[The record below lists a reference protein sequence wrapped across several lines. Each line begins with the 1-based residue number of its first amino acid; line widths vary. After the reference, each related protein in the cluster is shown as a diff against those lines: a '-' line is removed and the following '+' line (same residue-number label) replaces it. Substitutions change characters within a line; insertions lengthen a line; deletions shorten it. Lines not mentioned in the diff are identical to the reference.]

1 MRSDP
6 PTDRL
11 PRLTTAFVAWVTRHP
26 RAVLLAALALTIGA
40 VHLSGARLEYHTQRN
55 DLLSADKACQKRWQK
70 YLDAFGDDDDM
81 VVVAEGTD
89 REKMKAALDDV
100 AAAVRTR
107 PDQFDRVFHRADMR
121 PIADRAI
128 LYLPPEQIAA
138 VRNRVDSMG
147 VLLGD
152 LGPLVW
158 RKLSIQSLLGNGAG
172 ALERRAAGGELSAT
186 DRDLLAV
193 LPGVAASAAA
203 TVRDPAAYQNPWG
216 LAKNAPPPYPLPAKG
231 EGEKDVAL
239 ADYSFPEGKGTGG
252 LGTEALTEPQY
263 FFNPDGTLALLM
275 CRPKKAA
282 QSFTPAQEAND
293 AMRAILADVGGRHPG
308 VQLGLTGLPVLETDE
323 MVMSDTDSTRASWL
337 ALAGVALLY
346 FVVYRGFR
354 YPLLTVG
361 TLVIGTVWA
370 LGWAT
375 LTVGHLN
382 ILSATFAVMLIGMGD
397 YGVLWVAQY
406 DELRKLG
413 HDAQDAACHTAA
425 HAGPSV
431 LVAALGTAL
440 AFFATM
446 FADFKAVAE
455 LGWIAG
461 WGVLFCA
468 VACLTVLPAT
478 LALMERRKVEEPTP
492 SPSLKGG
499 EKLSWPAPLA
509 GEGGGASPPGEGAL
523 SNGVSGVTAPG
534 CGGVPLTRLED
545 SPPSPARGEGQDF
558 SPLPSGRG
566 AGEVSPTLLPFPAAF
581 LPALASRPRFV
592 LAVGAVLLLACT
604 AFAGRLHYDHNLLNL
619 QARGTDSVAWEHKLI
634 DRAAGATWDAMS
646 VARSREEALHLKAK
660 YEAMAEVGKVVEVAS
675 LVPDRQEQK
684 LPAVAAIR
692 ARLERLP
699 AKEHLPVP
707 AGSNPTAVREL
718 ATRVARLAASDSALS
733 LATTDLARAVGD
745 APDEAAARLKGFDRA
760 LAADLAAELH
770 ALKAVSRPA
779 PITLDD
785 VPPELRERFVG
796 SGGEYLV
803 RAFAKDNLW
812 DFDALKR
819 FTTAA
824 QGADPGATGK
834 SFRTLEGLRQM
845 KSGFEWAGVYALGAI
860 VLVLALDFRRS
871 TGVLLGL
878 FPLAV
883 GVALTLGFMALCGL
897 ALNPAN
903 MIALPLIVGVG
914 VDNGVHVLHDYRSR
928 DRRRA
933 YRLGAATGRGVL
945 VAGLTTVLGFGTML
959 IARHEGM
966 ASLGLALTIGVTC
979 CMGAALL
986 LLPAVLNLHDR
997 RRLTRGHPPVAAVL
1011 PFDRAKAA

>member
-11 PRLTTAFVAWVTRHP
+11 PRLTTALVAWVDRHP
-26 RAVLLAALALTIGA
+26 RAVLLAVFALTLGA
-40 VHLSGARLEYHTQRN
+40 IYLSSTRLEYHTQRN

-70 YLDAFGDDDDM
+70 YLDVFGDDDDM

-100 AAAVRTR
+100 AVAVRNR

-138 VRNRVDSMG
+138 VRDRVDSMG

-158 RKLSIQSLLGNGAG
+158 RKLSIQSMLGNGAG
-172 ALERRAAGGELSAT
+172 ALERQAAGGELSAT

-203 TVRDPAAYQNPWG
+203 TLRDPATYQNPWG
-216 LAKNAPPPYPLPAKG
+216 LAKNAPSPYPLPAKS
-231 EGEKDVAL
+231 GEKDTAL
-239 ADYSFPEGKGTGG
+239 ADYSLPEGKGTSG
-252 LGTEALTEPQY
+252 LGTDALTEPQY

-293 AMRAILADVGGRHPG
+293 LMRAILVEVGGRHPG

-323 MVMSDTDSTRASWL
+323 MVMSDIDSTRASWL
-337 ALAGVALLY
+337 ALAGVSLLY

-361 TLVIGTVWA
+361 TLVIGTIWA

-413 HDAQDAACHTAA
+413 HNAPSAASHTAA

-431 LVAALGTAL
+431 MVAALGTAL
-440 AFFATM
+440 AFFATTL
-446 FADFKAVAE
+446 ADFKAVAE

-478 LALMERRKVEEPTP
+478 LALMERRKVKGPTP
-492 SPSLKGG
+492 SLSLKGG
-499 EKLSWPAPLA
+499 EQEEEPNPPTPFPRKKEGGAGPSSVRSPSPLGGGV
-509 GEGGGASPPGEGAL
+509 GEGSSA
-523 SNGVSGVTAPG
+523 
-534 CGGVPLTRLED
+534 
-545 SPPSPARGEGQDF
+545 
-558 SPLPSGRG
+558 
-566 AGEVSPTLLPFPAAF
+566 SPTLLPFPSTF
-581 LPALASRPRFV
+581 LPAFASRPRFV
-592 LAVGAVLLLACT
+592 LAVGAVLLLVCAIFT
-604 AFAGRLHYDHNLLNL
+604 GRLHYDHNLLNL
-619 QARGTDSVAWEHKLI
+619 QAHGTDSVAWERKLI

-646 VARSREEALHLKAK
+646 IAQSREEALELKAK
-660 YEAMAEVGKVVEVAS
+660 YERMPEVGKVVEIAS

-684 LPAVAAIR
+684 LPVVATIR
-692 ARLERLP
+692 ARLQHLP

-707 AGSNPTAVREL
+707 AGSDPTAVREL

-733 LATTDLARAVGD
+733 LATTDLARAAGEE
-745 APDEAAARLKGFDRA
+745 PDAAARLKSFDRS

-812 DFDALKR
+812 DYAALGR

-824 QGADPGATGK
+824 QGTDPEATGK

-860 VLVLALDFRRS
+860 VLVLALDFRRA

-878 FPLAV
+878 FPLAI
-883 GVALTLGFMALCGL
+883 GVILTLGFMGLCGL

-986 LLPAVLNLHDR
+986 LLPAALNLHDR
-997 RRLTRGHPPVAAVL
+997 RRLTREHPPVAAVL